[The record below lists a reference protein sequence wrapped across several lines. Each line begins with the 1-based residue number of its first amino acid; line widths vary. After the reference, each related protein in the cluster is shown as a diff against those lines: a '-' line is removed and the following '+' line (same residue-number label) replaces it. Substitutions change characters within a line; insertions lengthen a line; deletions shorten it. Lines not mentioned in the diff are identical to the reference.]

1 MQRQCWILQGT
12 QDHLHSK
19 PTTPIWHTR
28 RINGELNFEGNEGNI
43 LLYKIICSHD
53 LIRDHICMILV
64 DNSLI
69 ALTNYCMHSSLSVLE
84 LSVGKQAAFE
94 VFLRDHEDRL
104 TIEDNRA
111 VLQQRSVCATVS
123 GSYPD
128 CLVI

>member
-1 MQRQCWILQGT
+1 M
-12 QDHLHSK
+12 
-19 PTTPIWHTR
+19 
-28 RINGELNFEGNEGNI
+28 
-43 LLYKIICSHD
+43 ICSHD

-69 ALTNYCMHSSLSVLE
+69 TLTNYCMHSSLSVPE

-94 VFLRDHEDRL
+94 VFQRDHEDRL

-111 VLQQRSVCATVS
+111 VLQQRSVFATVS